1 MSKIDWFIGFT
12 SENFKKI
19 TAKIFKKRFDETVC
33 GIGNDR
39 EVAYAF
45 LNLLSFPFFSLV
57 SWS

>member
-19 TAKIFKKRFDETVC
+19 TAKILKKMFEEAVC

-39 EVAYAF
+39 EGTYAF
-45 LNLLSFPFFSLV
+45 LNLS
-57 SWS
+57 

>member
-1 MSKIDWFIGFT
+1 MSKTDWFIGFT

-39 EVAYAF
+39 GGPYAF
-45 LNLLSFPFFSLV
+45 LNLSSFPFF
-57 SWS
+57 